1 MCLNKQLIY
10 QPVLITLDCRRLDPN
25 YIENDF
31 KTRYNFTYDKNRVL
45 EGIQFLV
52 GFDRYVQYVWNSY
65 DTPGSMDGYHQL
77 TELLYKQGYVADKE
91 WCYNVLTLDLNGAI
105 EVEME
110 VAMELQCGIKYQN
123 MYDYIVLMSIYPSVY
138 FMGLTDVYPKPRI
151 DISSLYSSNGFHIGY
166 E

>member
-1 MCLNKQLIY
+1 MFKQLTH
-10 QPVLITLDCRRLDPN
+10 QPVLITLDCHRLDPS

-31 KTRYNFTYDKNRVL
+31 KAMYNFMHDKNKVL

-65 DTPGSMDGYHQL
+65 DTPGAIDGYYQL
-77 TELLYKQGYVADKE
+77 TTLLHKQGYVTE
-91 WCYNVLTLDLNGAI
+91 EQWCYNVLTSHLNSII
-105 EVEME
+105 EVEIE
-110 VAMELQCGIKYQN
+110 LAMEQQCGIEYQN
-123 MYDYIVLMSIYPSVY
+123 MYDYIVLMSIYPSIY
-138 FMGLTDVYPKPRI
+138 IMGLADVYPKPRI

>member
-77 TELLYKQGYVADKE
+77 TELLYKQIWGV
-91 WCYNVLTLDLNGAI
+91 TG
-105 EVEME
+105 
-110 VAMELQCGIKYQN
+110 GF
-123 MYDYIVLMSIYPSVY
+123 PGTF
-138 FMGLTDVYPKPRI
+138 FMRNRRRSGHLV
-151 DISSLYSSNGFHIGY
+151 
-166 E
+166 